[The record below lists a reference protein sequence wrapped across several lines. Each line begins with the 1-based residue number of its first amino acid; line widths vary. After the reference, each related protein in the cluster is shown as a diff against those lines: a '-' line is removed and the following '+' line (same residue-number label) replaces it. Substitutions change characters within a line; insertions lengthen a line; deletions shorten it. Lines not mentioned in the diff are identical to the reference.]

1 MIYGCPRTATVIA
14 NNYCTVAKMSKK
26 HFDELIH
33 KFPKLMNKFKDKVY
47 HYDDN
52 VKLFLEKSF
61 DSIDYLHS
69 VPFQVKHEL
78 MYKLKKMSFE
88 KDGFLYKI
96 DDVATRMYII
106 QSGTVEIE
114 HKADGERFV
123 IERLGRGCIVNQ
135 RGFLFAD

>member
-1 MIYGCPRTATVIA
+1 MIYGCPRTASVIA

-47 HYDDN
+47 HYEDN

-69 VPFQVKHEL
+69 VPYQVKHEL
-78 MYKLKKMSFE
+78 MFKLKKMNFE

-96 DDVATRMYII
+96 DDIATRMYII
-106 QSGTVEIE
+106 
-114 HKADGERFV
+114 
-123 IERLGRGCIVNQ
+123 
-135 RGFLFAD
+135 